1 MRSAAQV
8 RAMIQQTLGRLMAAM
23 LLRFPPRPML

>member
-23 LLRFPPRPML
+23 LPQLQPRPLL